1 LYYEVRGS
9 AKMDVMTR
17 LIDLHNLK
25 LSVVFC
31 NTKKKVDE
39 VVEQLIANGYKAEG
53 IHGDLRQNQRNNV
66 MGKFRNG
73 QVNILVATDVAAR
86 GIDVDNVEAVI
97 NYDLP
102 LDDEYYVHRIGRTG
116 RAGKTGKAF
125 TLVSGKDSARLREI
139 QHYTKV
145 RMTRGVLPSNEE
157 MAEHRKIKLITKIR
171 TILETKNVQ
180 QFETMLGD
188 IEKEGLDLNKVA
200 AALLFMEIGEK
211 EIVRTENKF
220 ATEGREG
227 RGDRDSRES
236 RGSFGRDRNS
246 RGDRNDRGDRGDRGD
261 RFGDRN
267 DKPKREKRSRISNS
281 EMVRLFI
288 NVGKMDKVGPGDIVG
303 AIAGETGIAGD
314 SIGSID
320 IYDKYSFVEIPKES
334 LNEVL
339 EGMNDNTIK
348 GRKVSIEVAN

>member
-1 LYYEVRGS
+1 MI
-9 AKMDVMTR
+9 K
-17 LIDLHNLK
+17 
-25 LSVVFC
+25 
-31 NTKKKVDE
+31 
-39 VVEQLIANGYKAEG
+39 
-53 IHGDLRQNQRNNV
+53 
-66 MGKFRNG
+66 
-73 QVNILVATDVAAR
+73 
-86 GIDVDNVEAVI
+86 
-97 NYDLP
+97 
-102 LDDEYYVHRIGRTG
+102 
-116 RAGKTGKAF
+116 
-125 TLVSGKDSARLREI
+125 
-139 QHYTKV
+139 
-145 RMTRGVLPSNEE
+145 GVLPSNEE
-157 MAEHRKIKLITKIR
+157 MAEHRKIKLVTKIK

-180 QFETMLGD
+180 QFETMLND
-188 IEKEGLDLNKVA
+188 IENEGLDLKKVA

-220 ATEGREG
+220 ASEGREG
-227 RGDRDSRES
+227 RGDRESSRDS

-246 RGDRNDRGDRGDRGD
+246 RGDRNDRGDRGDR
-261 RFGDRN
+261 FGDRN
-267 DKPKREKRSRISNS
+267 DKPKREKRNRISNS

-339 EGMNDNTIK
+339 DGMNDNTIK